1 MALIRISSPQE
12 VMADSIEQVITSET
26 SSERSSEEEEG
37 KGRGEEIDRVGEER
51 AGEWEEEEKAWEE
64 EEKAGGEGGSKKSEE
79 EVYSLLFCEVD
90 SDGSGL
96 VGVDSLVDYLS
107 HVQLGTR
114 GGPGV
119 EEVFDSEEDVSQLHA
134 VFSA

>member
-1 MALIRISSPQE
+1 
-12 VMADSIEQVITSET
+12 MADSTEQVITFET

-37 KGRGEEIDRVGEER
+37 GGSAGERDREGEER
-51 AGEWEEEEKAWEE
+51 AGEWEEGEKRGE
-64 EEKAGGEGGSKKSEE
+64 EGGNKKSEE

-90 SDGSGL
+90 SDSSGI

-107 HVQLGTR
+107 RVQLGTS

-119 EEVFDSEEDVSQLHA
+119 EVFDSEEDVSQLQA
-134 VFSA
+134 VLSA